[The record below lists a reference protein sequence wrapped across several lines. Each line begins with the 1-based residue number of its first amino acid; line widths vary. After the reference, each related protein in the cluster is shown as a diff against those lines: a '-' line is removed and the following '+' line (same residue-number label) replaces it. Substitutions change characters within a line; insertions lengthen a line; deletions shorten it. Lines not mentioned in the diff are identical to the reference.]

1 MSDDDNTPTPYALLG
16 ADPAIRAVVN
26 RFYDLMDQDPAY
38 AALRRMHAADL
49 GPMREKL
56 CDWFSEWLGG
66 PRRYHARPDAACI
79 GAAHAP
85 YAIDAAM
92 RDQWLECMQRAL
104 DDNAVS
110 SAAQERIRP
119 AMVGMAEFLRNR

>member
-1 MSDDDNTPTPYALLG
+1 MSDEDNAPTPYELLG
-16 ADPAIRAVVN
+16 GDATIRDIVG

-38 AALRRMHAADL
+38 AALRRIHGADL
-49 GPMREKL
+49 GPMRDKL

-66 PRRYHARPDAACI
+66 PRRYHARPDAKCI

-85 YAIDAAM
+85 YAIDLAM
-92 RDQWLECMQRAL
+92 RDEWLACMQRAL
-104 DDNAVS
+104 DEAGA
-110 SAAQERIRP
+110 SAAAQARIRP

>member
-1 MSDDDNTPTPYALLG
+1 MSDEADAPTPYALMG
-16 ADPAIRAVVN
+16 GDPAIHAVVH

-38 AALRRMHAADL
+38 AALRHMHAQDL

-85 YAIDAAM
+85 YAIDAQM
-92 RDQWLECMQRAL
+92 RDQWLACMRRAF
-104 DDNAVS
+104 DDCAIG
-110 SAAQERIRP
+110 AAARERINP